1 MVVGM
6 MPPKLVQMMINI
18 STTPKN
24 SAIYDPFCG
33 LGTTLIEAANM
44 GYTSLF
50 GSDISKEMVQ
60 SSQKSLESF
69 IENERIWQERIK
81 KV

>member
-18 STTPKN
+18 ALSTHQSTNQPT
-24 SAIYDPFCG
+24 IYDPFCG

-44 GYTSLF
+44 GMTRIY
-50 GSDISKEMVQ
+50 GSDLSPEMVRA
-60 SSQKSLESF
+60 SE
-69 IENERIWQERIK
+69 
-81 KV
+81 